1 MKIVRFRHHDRELYG
16 ILEGDRI
23 APLEGVPSA
32 ARPASGAAPVLLGEV
47 RLLAPVLPG
56 KIVAIGV
63 NYRDHAQE
71 MGRELP
77 KEPMIFIKP
86 STAVI
91 GPGDEIVYPPQT
103 RNLHYEGEL
112 AIVIGKAARNV
123 SVSEARNF
131 ILGYTCMNDVTA
143 RDLQRQDVQFTRG
156 KGFDTFAPL
165 GPAIETELDPSDL
178 ALETKLN
185 GEVRQHSRTSNL
197 IFGCEF
203 LVSFVSQV
211 MTLLPGDVISTGT
224 PSGVGPMKLGDMVE
238 VEIEKIGCLRN
249 TVAAPR

>member
-1 MKIVRFRHHDRELYG
+1 MKIVRFRHHDRDLYG
-16 ILEGDRI
+16 VLEGDRI
-23 APLEGVPSA
+23 APLEGVAPG
-32 ARPASGAAPVLLGEV
+32 ARPVTGTAPIPLAEV
-47 RLLAPVLPG
+47 RLLAPVLPS

-91 GPGDEIVYPPQT
+91 GPDDEIVYPPQT

-112 AIVIGKAARNV
+112 AIVIGKTARNV
-123 SVSEARNF
+123 SENEARNF
-131 ILGYTCMNDVTA
+131 VLGYTCMNDVTA

-178 ALETKLN
+178 ALETRLN
-185 GEVRQHSRTSNL
+185 GEVRQKSRTSNL
-197 IFGCEF
+197 IFRCNF
-203 LVSFVSQV
+203 LVSFVSRV
-211 MTLLPGDVISTGT
+211 MTLLPGDVLSTGT
-224 PSGVGPMKLGDMVE
+224 PSGVGPMKLGDTVE

-249 TVAAPR
+249 LIAAPR